1 MKKINCSHCRTEIDA
16 DDNFCRNCGM
26 RLKPVERGEFTRVQ
40 MVSEPNKLRPPP
52 LDNPWLILMMLF
64 FVLGPLALPMLW
76 HGRAFSRPWK
86 WFWTL
91 LVIVYTL
98 FLCWLLWFITVKMI
112 LEPLRQLQ
120 F

>member
-1 MKKINCSHCRTEIDA
+1 MKNINCSHCRTEIDA
-16 DDNFCRNCGM
+16 EDNFCRNCGM
-26 RLKPVERGEFTRVQ
+26 RLKPAERGEFTRVQ